1 MGIRVENEFQIVLSE
16 VAHQIRTL
24 ADRRARRHRMS
35 WAQWRILKRIA
46 QQPGLC
52 QRELSAIV
60 KVAPVTVARLV
71 DRIEALGLIKR
82 VADPK
87 DHRIWR
93 LRTTPAAEPALRDS
107 DRYSAEL
114 NELILK
120 GVDPAALDAM
130 VIGLRKITEN
140 LCSSRRHRV
149 AECRGRGSK
158 APLIG
163 DRGACG

>member
-1 MGIRVENEFQIVLSE
+1 MGIRIEKEFLTVLSE
-16 VAHQIRTL
+16 VARQIRTL

-93 LRTTPAAEPALRDS
+93 LRTTLAAGPALRDS

-120 GVDPAALDAM
+120 GVDPTSLDTM
-130 VIGLRKITEN
+130 VISLRKITEN
-140 LCSSRRHRV
+140 LRSSPRHRV
-149 AECRGRGSK
+149 AEC
-158 APLIG
+158 
-163 DRGACG
+163 

>member
-1 MGIRVENEFQIVLSE
+1 MISFTRFP
-16 VAHQIRTL
+16 
-24 ADRRARRHRMS
+24 
-35 WAQWRILKRIA
+35 W
-46 QQPGLC
+46 
-52 QRELSAIV
+52 
-60 KVAPVTVARLV
+60 VTVARLV

-93 LRTTPAAEPALRDS
+93 LRTTLAAEPALRDS

-120 GVDPAALDAM
+120 GVDPTSLDTM

-140 LCSSRRHRV
+140 LRSSPRHRV
-149 AECRGRGSK
+149 AECRGRDAERRCRGSR

-163 DRGACG
+163 DRDACGQVGRVDPFHS